1 MAASQYLGNQN
12 LVDAVKSYLTS
23 DVTHQAS
30 SLVGEPESATF
41 NVMHGAIPSLLGGLL
56 NYSSNRDGA
65 NSLAGMI
72 RDGRYSAV
80 LDNPAALPD
89 GGSVTS
95 SMSSMGKSS
104 IGRVFGNNATSVMDD
119 VLA

>member
-1 MAASQYLGNQN
+1 M
-12 LVDAVKSYLTS
+12 KSYLTS
-23 DVTHQAS
+23 NVTHPAS

-41 NVMHGAIPSLLGGLL
+41 NVMHSAIPSLLGGLR
-56 NYSSNRDGA
+56 NHSSSRDGA

-119 VLA
+119 VLASSI